1 MIEKKIDELFEAI
14 NESEEYKAYQ
24 NIGDVLEKD
33 KEINQLISEIKELQQ
48 QSVKL
53 EEEGNEEYKEI
64 DKEIDKKVALLNS
77 KPIYQEYLKRMNEF
91 NDILAMS
98 SNQIEKYIN
107 SKI

>member
-1 MIEKKIDELFEAI
+1 MIENKIEELFQAI

-33 KEINQLISEIKELQQ
+33 EEINNLIKEIKTLQQ
-48 QSVKL
+48 KSVRL
-53 EEEGNEEYKEI
+53 EEQGNQEYKEI
-64 DKEIDKKVALLNS
+64 DKEIDKLVKQLNS
-77 KPIYQEYLKRMNEF
+77 KPIYQEYLKRMNEL

-98 SNQIEKYIN
+98 SNQIENYIN

>member
-53 EEEGNEEYKEI
+53 EEEGNEEYKDI

-98 SNQIEKYIN
+98 SNQIENYIN